1 MSAIIRSTDGWYRK
15 YTRSGNNPESLRD
28 RRGKAKPESEFT
40 ELDRVKMENKLL
52 KARLHQQE
60 MEIAFAIEI
69 SNREAKKGS
78 GRRPSG
84 N

>member
-1 MSAIIRSTDGWYRK
+1 
-15 YTRSGNNPESLRD
+15 
-28 RRGKAKPESEFT
+28 T
-40 ELDRVKMENKLL
+40 ELDRLKRENKLL

-60 MEIAFAIEI
+60 MEIAVAKKFVEI
-69 SNREAKKGS
+69 SNREAKKES